1 MTTTHSHS
9 NSPDE
14 RRERWVKRLAVA
26 ATIGMFIVLM
36 MGSTVTNTGSGEGC
50 GRSWPLCQGK
60 FVPEYA
66 VETAIE
72 FSHRIVTAI
81 EGILIAATAIGAIL
95 IRRGNKEVKIYVGIM
110 VGTLLLQSGLGA
122 AAVMW
127 PQSPQIMAMHFGI
140 SMTCFAAVFL
150 LTRLLYEPPGAVDPI
165 TRQAQSNPPPAW
177 FTYGVWA
184 TLAGS
189 IVVAYVGA
197 YMRHSGNELACYQ
210 WPSCNGQLVP
220 DLTSPAGI
228 SFTHRVAA
236 ALLMIL
242 VYGLTYAAYRMRQ
255 HYPSL
260 FAVFAGASVFISLQA
275 LAGGA
280 VVLSELDLW
289 TTLAHAALMAWL
301 FVFITDA
308 CRQILKTRRPLR
320 SEPAPLIPQPAG
332 AVGSQ
337 QPAISIQQ

>member
-1 MTTTHSHS
+1 MTTTDTHLQPPS
-9 NSPDE
+9 DK
-14 RRERWVKRLAVA
+14 RERWVKRLAVV
-26 ATIGMFIVLM
+26 ATAGMFIVLM

-95 IRRGNKEVKIYVGIM
+95 IRRGSREVKIYAGVM

-140 SMTCFAAVFL
+140 SMASFAAVFL
-150 LTRLLYEPPGAVDPI
+150 LTRLLFEPSDQVDPI
-165 TRQAQSNPPPAW
+165 TVQAQSNPPPQW
-177 FTYGVWA
+177 FRYGTWA
-184 TLAGS
+184 TLIGS
-189 IVVAYVGA
+189 VIVAYVGA
-197 YMRHSGNELACYQ
+197 YMRHSGNELACHT
-210 WPSCNGQLVP
+210 WPSCNGQLILN
-220 DLTSPAGI
+220 LTGPEGI
-228 SFTHRVAA
+228 AFTHRLLASMLMLLVFALTYVAY
-236 ALLMIL
+236 ALRAHYRSLFV
-242 VYGLTYAAYRMRQ
+242 VYG
-255 HYPSL
+255 
-260 FAVFAGASVFISLQA
+260 ASTVIIILQA

-280 VVLSELDLW
+280 VVLTRLDLW

-301 FVFITDA
+301 FVCVTDA
-308 CRQILKTRRPLR
+308 CRQILKTRKPLKTG
-320 SEPAPLIPQPAG
+320 SSQLVAQPSGIPSG
-332 AVGSQ
+332 D
-337 QPAISIQQ
+337 

>member
-1 MTTTHSHS
+1 MTTTDTHLQPSG
-9 NSPDE
+9 D

-95 IRRGNKEVKIYVGIM
+95 IRRGSQEVKIYVGVM

-150 LTRLLYEPPGAVDPI
+150 LTRLLFEPPNRVDPI
-165 TRQAQSNPPPAW
+165 TVQAQSNPPPPW
-177 FTYGVWA
+177 YRYGTWA
-184 TLAGS
+184 MLVGS
-189 IVVAYVGA
+189 VIVAYVGA
-197 YMRHSGNELACYQ
+197 YMRHSGNELACHT
-210 WPSCNGQLVP
+210 WPSCNGQIIP
-220 DLTSPAGI
+220 DLTGPEGI
-228 SFTHRVAA
+228 AFTHR
-236 ALLMIL
+236 LLASMLMVL
-242 VYGLTYAAYRMRQ
+242 VFGLTYMAYSMRS

-260 FAVFAGASVFISLQA
+260 FVVNGAASIIIILQA

-280 VVLSELDLW
+280 VVLTRLDLW

-308 CRQILKTRRPLR
+308 CRQILKTRKPL
-320 SEPAPLIPQPAG
+320 STESPALIAQPSG
-332 AVGSQ
+332 VSSGD
-337 QPAISIQQ
+337 